1 MNATEVWIV
10 AVGLAMDCRAVS
22 IARGILR
29 KRFRERPMLTL
40 SFSFGM
46 FQGLIPWI
54 GWTFFYLLSHCVE
67 DSDPWI
73 AFAILLF
80 LGIRMIRQEREDG
93 GDRFL
98 RPGRGEDGG
107 CLIRGNQYGCMGH
120 WGRICLSGYRKYGGH
135 RTGRNYWLCRIFAF
149 SDRFVGRHFIWTALQ
164 LSRGSLGRSSFNRYR
179 VQNIS

>member
-10 AVGLAMDCRAVS
+10 AVGLAIDCRAVS

-29 KRFRERPMLTL
+29 KRFYERPMLTP

-46 FQGLIPWI
+46 FQGLMPWI
-54 GWTFFYLLSHCVE
+54 GWTSFRLFSHCVE

-73 AFAILLF
+73 AFALLLF
-80 LGIRMIRQEREDG
+80 LGIRMIRREREGEGDG
-93 GDRFL
+93 LL
-98 RPGRGEDGG
+98 RLGRGEDGG
-107 CLIRGNQYGCMGH
+107 CFVRGNQYECMGH
-120 WGRICLSGYRKYGGH
+120 WGGICLSEHRKCGGQ
-135 RTGRNYWLCRIFAF
+135 RTDREYWLCRIFAF

-164 LSRGSLGRSSFNRYR
+164 LSCGSLGRSSFNRYR